1 MQAQTIA
8 FITMGI
14 VQNPS
19 ITKKAN
25 NKKTNTHKHPKVS
38 GSHVNAGT
46 LAAGKVAPV
55 DELAIS
61 Y

>member
-1 MQAQTIA
+1 
-8 FITMGI
+8 MGI